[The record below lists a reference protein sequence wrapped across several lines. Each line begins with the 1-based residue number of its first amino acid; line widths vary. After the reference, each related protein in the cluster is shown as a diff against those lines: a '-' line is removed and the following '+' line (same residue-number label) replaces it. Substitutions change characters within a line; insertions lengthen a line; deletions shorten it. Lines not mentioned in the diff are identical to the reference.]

1 MSTSD
6 HRAEAAA
13 FLAKNA
19 HMTRATLPADVERE
33 QVAGALNVLCTVPG
47 VSAMT
52 VSEAIGGSDWKITIR
67 RQLYTPSDLDEEPTA
82 ADVTILY
89 WWDAEED
96 IDETDL
102 SLLPNTV
109 MSREPFETP
118 QAALADALDQ
128 LSRSADEEGA

>member
-33 QVAGALNVLCTVPG
+33 QVADALNVLCTVPG

-52 VSEAIGGSDWKITIR
+52 VREAIAGREWKITISR
-67 RQLYTPSDLDEEPTA
+67 VLYTPADLDKEPTA
-82 ADVTILY
+82 ADVTIL
-89 WWDAEED
+89 
-96 IDETDL
+96 
-102 SLLPNTV
+102 
-109 MSREPFETP
+109 
-118 QAALADALDQ
+118 
-128 LSRSADEEGA
+128 